1 MSDTAHGTAVNVP
14 DEVNV
19 VPLDHQDDDDHKKNN
34 CPKADIWQA
43 TGKYLLRPGV
53 AGGLIGLG
61 M

>member
-1 MSDTAHGTAVNVP
+1 MSDTAHATVVNVP

-19 VPLDHQDDDDHKKNN
+19 VPLDHQDDHKKNN
-34 CPKADIWQA
+34 RPETDIWQA
-43 TGKYLLRPGV
+43 TEKYLLRPGV